1 MCGYPF
7 RRDGC
12 PHLYPRKFILLL
24 QSSYTLSS
32 IESHSAVAAEKDNA
46 NIHHH
51 SLWFNLNW
59 VYYFCVTLLVA
70 I

>member
-7 RRDGC
+7 RRDGY

-24 QSSYTLSS
+24 LSSYTLSS
-32 IESHSAVAAEKDNA
+32 IESHSAEKDDA
-46 NIHHH
+46 NIYYH
-51 SLWFNLNW
+51 SLLLNLNW